1 MTSDPWFYAV
11 AVPAILLTGLAKGG
25 FLGGLGGL
33 AVPIMSLVIS
43 PVQAAGI
50 MLPILIAMDW
60 IGLWAYR
67 RDWDGRNL
75 AILLPAALLG
85 VAVGYAMA
93 ARVTDAHVRLIVGIV
108 ALVFSLDYWLPLR
121 PKAGPRRPSLARGS
135 LWGAIAGFT
144 SFVSHTGGPP
154 LSVYL
159 LPQRLPNATYAATA
173 VAFFTVVNLVKVPA
187 YVSLGQ
193 LGSGNLMIAATLM
206 PLAVLAILAGVRL
219 TRVVPQEPFY
229 GIAYACLLPVALKLI
244 WDGAWA
250 VV

>member
-85 VAVGYAMA
+85 VAVGYGLA

-121 PKAGPRRPSLARGS
+121 PKAGPRRPSLVRGS
-135 LWGAIAGFT
+135 LWGATAGFT

-187 YVSLGQ
+187 YLSLGQ

-219 TRVVPQEPFY
+219 TRVLPQEPFY
-229 GIAYACLLPVALKLI
+229 RIAYACLLPVALKLI
-244 WDGAWA
+244 WDGARA
-250 VV
+250 VM

>member
-1 MTSDPWFYAV
+1 MSLDPEFYAV
-11 AVPAILLTGLAKGG
+11 AVPAILITGLAKGG

-33 AVPIMSLVIS
+33 AVPILSLVIS

-75 AILLPAALLG
+75 AVLLPAALIG
-85 VAVGYAMA
+85 VAIGYAMA
-93 ARVTDAHVRLIVGIV
+93 AHVTDAHVRLIVGLV
-108 ALVFSLDYWLPLR
+108 TLVFSLDYWLPLR
-121 PKAGPRRPSLARGS
+121 PKTGPRGPSLARGS
-135 LWGAIAGFT
+135 FWGAIAGFT

-187 YVSLGQ
+187 YASLGQ
-193 LGSGNLMIAATLM
+193 LGAGNLAISAGLM

-219 TRVVPQEPFY
+219 TRVLPQEPFY
-229 GIAYACLLPVALKLI
+229 RIAYACLVPVSLKLI
-244 WDGAWA
+244 WDGAGA
-250 VV
+250 VL

>member
-1 MTSDPWFYAV
+1 MTGDPWLYAV
-11 AVPAILLTGLAKGG
+11 AVPAILITGLAKGG

-75 AILLPAALLG
+75 AILLPTALLG

-93 ARVTDAHVRLIVGIV
+93 AHVTDAHVRLIVGIV

-121 PKAGPRRPSLARGS
+121 PNAGPRGPSLARGS

-187 YVSLGQ
+187 YLSLGQ
-193 LGSGNLMIAATLM
+193 LASGNLMIAATLM

-219 TRVVPQEPFY
+219 TRVLAQEPFY
-229 GIAYACLLPVALKLI
+229 RIAYACLLPVALKLI

>member
-159 LPQRLPNATYAATA
+159 LPQRLANATYAATA

-187 YVSLGQ
+187 YLSLGQ
-193 LGSGNLMIAATLM
+193 LGFGNLTIAATLM

-219 TRVVPQEPFY
+219 TRLVPQEPFY
-229 GIAYACLLPVALKLI
+229 RIAYACLLPVALTLI